1 MEDVLVTYEQ
11 PYEADY
17 PQVCL
22 DEKLVTLHA
31 DVVEPLPVQPGRPER
46 VDYEYERIGTAN
58 LFVMVERLTG
68 YRHVQVTARRTAED
82 YARQLQWLAEVR
94 YPKARTIRVQGR
106 SVAEQLQWLAEV
118 RYPKA
123 KKIRLV
129 QDNLNT
135 HRLAN
140 LYLVFP
146 PEEARRLAERFE
158 LHYTPTQGSWL
169 NMAEI
174 EIGIFERG
182 CLRRR
187 VPNVEA
193 LQQRVVALET
203 ERNAAHASIDWR
215 FTTTDAR
222 AKLARL
228 YPKLSEVAP

>member
-1 MEDVLVTYEQ
+1 MEDVLVTYER
-11 PYEADY
+11 PYEEDY

-31 DVVEPLPVQPGRPER
+31 DVVEPCPMQPGQPER
-46 VDYEYERIGTAN
+46 FDYEYERMGTAN

-68 YRHVQVTARRTAED
+68 YRHVEVTARRTAED
-82 YARQLQWLAEVR
+82 YARQLQWLADVR
-94 YPKARTIRVQGR
+94 YPH
-106 SVAEQLQWLAEV
+106 
-118 RYPKA
+118 A

-146 PEEARRLAERFE
+146 PAEARRLSERFE
-158 LHYTPTQGSWL
+158 LHYTPTHGSWL

-182 CLRRR
+182 CLKRR
-187 VPNVEA
+187 VPSVEI
-193 LQQRVVALET
+193 LRQRVAALET
-203 ERNAAHASIDWR
+203 ERNAAHATFDWR

-228 YPKLSEVAP
+228 YPKLADATF

>member
-1 MEDVLVTYEQ
+1 MEDVLTVYEQ
-11 PYEADY
+11 PYDEAY

-22 DEKLVTLHA
+22 DEKLVTLHG
-31 DVVEPLPVQPGRPER
+31 DVVEPLPVRPGQPER
-46 VDYEYERIGTAN
+46 VDYEYQRVGTAN

-68 YRHVQVTARRTAED
+68 YRHVEVTERRTAVD
-82 YARQLQWLAEVR
+82 YARQLQWLADVR
-94 YPKARTIRVQGR
+94 YPN
-106 SVAEQLQWLAEV
+106 
-118 RYPKA
+118 A

-146 PEEARRLAERFE
+146 PEEARRLTERFE
-158 LHYTPTQGSWL
+158 LHYTPTHASWL

-187 VPNVEA
+187 VPNRDT
-193 LQQRVVALET
+193 LRQRVAALEA
-203 ERNAAHASIDWR
+203 ERNTAQATIDWR
-215 FTTTDAR
+215 FTTGDAR
-222 AKLARL
+222 VRLARL
-228 YPKLSEVAP
+228 YPRLEASQPAISKPNFD

>member
-1 MEDVLVTYEQ
+1 MEDVLSLYEQ
-11 PYEADY
+11 PYDEDY

-22 DEKLVTLHA
+22 DEKLVTLHG
-31 DVVEPLPVQPGRPER
+31 DVVDPLPVQPGYPER

-58 LFVMVERLTG
+58 LFVMVERLCG
-68 YRHVQVTARRTAED
+68 YRHVEVTERRTAVD
-82 YARQLQWLAEVR
+82 YAHQLQWLADVR
-94 YPKARTIRVQGR
+94 YPQ
-106 SVAEQLQWLAEV
+106 
-118 RYPKA
+118 A

-146 PEEARRLAERFE
+146 PEEARRLTERFE
-158 LHYTPTQGSWL
+158 VHYTPAHASWL

-187 VPNVEA
+187 VPSLAV
-193 LQQRVVALET
+193 LRQRVAALET
-203 ERNAAHASIDWR
+203 ERNTAQATINWR
-215 FTTTDAR
+215 FTTGDAR
-222 AKLARL
+222 IRLARL
-228 YPKLSEVAP
+228 YPKLESNEQVVSNI

>member
-11 PYEADY
+11 PYDADY

-22 DEKLVTLHA
+22 DEMLVTLHA
-31 DVVEPLPVQPGRPER
+31 DVREPLPLEPGHPER

-68 YRHVQVTARRTAED
+68 YRHVGVTARRTAED
-82 YARQLQWLAEVR
+82 YARQLQWLADVR
-94 YPKARTIRVQGR
+94 YPQ
-106 SVAEQLQWLAEV
+106 
-118 RYPKA
+118 A

-146 PEEARRLAERFE
+146 PAEARRLAERFE
-158 LHYTPTQGSWL
+158 LHYTPTHGSWL

-174 EIGIFERG
+174 EIGIFERS
-182 CLRRR
+182 CLQRR
-187 VPNVEA
+187 VPSLAA
-193 LQQRVVALET
+193 LQRRVAALET
-203 ERNAAHASIDWR
+203 ERNVAHATIDWR

-228 YPKLSEVAP
+228 YPKLEEDLSKIYSI

>member
-1 MEDVLVTYEQ
+1 MEDVLTTYEL
-11 PYEADY
+11 PYDEHY

-31 DVVEPLPVQPGRPER
+31 DVVEPLPVQPGQPER

-58 LFVMVERLTG
+58 LFIMVERLTG
-68 YRHVQVTARRTAED
+68 YRHVEVTARRTAED
-82 YARQLQWLAEVR
+82 YARQLQWLAD
-94 YPKARTIRVQGR
+94 
-106 SVAEQLQWLAEV
+106 V

-146 PEEARRLAERFE
+146 PQEARRLAERFE
-158 LHYTPTQGSWL
+158 LHYTPTHGSWL

-182 CLRRR
+182 CLQRR
-187 VPNVEA
+187 VPNVTA
-193 LQQRVVALET
+193 LQQRVATLEA
-203 ERNAAHASIDWR
+203 ERNLAHATIHWR
-215 FTTTDAR
+215 FTSTDAR
-222 AKLARL
+222 TKLARL
-228 YPKLSEVAP
+228 YPKLDRVSP

>member
-1 MEDVLVTYEQ
+1 MEDVLTVYEQ
-11 PYEADY
+11 PYDPDY

-22 DEKLVTLHA
+22 DEKLVTLHG
-31 DVVEPLPVQPGRPER
+31 DVVDPLPVQPGHPER

-58 LFVMVERLTG
+58 RFVMVERLSG
-68 YRHVQVTARRTAED
+68 YRQVEVTERRTAVD
-82 YARQLQWLAEVR
+82 YAHQLQWLADVR
-94 YPKARTIRVQGR
+94 YPR
-106 SVAEQLQWLAEV
+106 
-118 RYPKA
+118 A

-146 PEEARRLAERFE
+146 PEEARRLTERFE
-158 LHYTPTQGSWL
+158 VHYTPNHASWL

-187 VPNVEA
+187 VASLEV
-193 LQQRVVALET
+193 LRQRVAALER
-203 ERNAAHASIDWR
+203 ERNVARSTIHWR
-215 FTTTDAR
+215 FTTGDAR
-222 AKLARL
+222 VRLARL
-228 YPKLSEVAP
+228 YPKLDQTQAPVSNSYLD

>member
-1 MEDVLVTYEQ
+1 MEDVLSVYEL
-11 PYEADY
+11 PYDEDY

-31 DVVEPLPVQPGRPER
+31 NVVEPLPVQPGHPER
-46 VDYEYERIGTAN
+46 VDYEYERAGTAN

-68 YRHVQVTARRTAED
+68 YRHVEVTARRTAED
-82 YARQLQWLAEVR
+82 YAYRLQWLADVR
-94 YPKARTIRVQGR
+94 YPH
-106 SVAEQLQWLAEV
+106 
-118 RYPKA
+118 A

-129 QDNLNT
+129 QDNLNI

-158 LHYTPTQGSWL
+158 LHFTPNHGSWL

-187 VPNVEA
+187 VPSVET
-193 LQQRVVALET
+193 LIQRVVALET
-203 ERNAAHASIDWR
+203 ERNTGQATIHWR
-215 FTTTDAR
+215 FTTGDAR
-222 AKLARL
+222 IRLERL
-228 YPKLSEVAP
+228 YPKLNEPEPKVVSEN

>member
-1 MEDVLVTYEQ
+1 MEDVLTTYELA
-11 PYEADY
+11 YEADY

-31 DVVEPLPVQPGRPER
+31 DVLEPLPVQPGHPER
-46 VDYEYERIGTAN
+46 VDYEYERAGTAN

-68 YRHVQVTARRTAED
+68 YRHVEVTQRRTAQD
-82 YARQLQWLAEVR
+82 YARQLQWLADVC
-94 YPKARTIRVQGR
+94 YPD
-106 SVAEQLQWLAEV
+106 
-118 RYPKA
+118 A

-135 HRLAN
+135 HRLSN

-146 PEEARRLAERFE
+146 PQEARRLAERFE
-158 LHYTPTQGSWL
+158 LHFTPTHGSWL

-182 CLRRR
+182 CLQRR
-187 VPNVEA
+187 VPGLNA
-193 LQQRVVALET
+193 LRQRVAALEA
-203 ERNAAHASIDWR
+203 ERNAAHATINWR
-215 FTTTDAR
+215 FTTTQAR

-228 YPKLSEVAP
+228 YPKLEEATS

>member
-1 MEDVLVTYEQ
+1 MEDVLSGYEL
-11 PYEADY
+11 PYDEDY

-31 DVVEPLPVQPGRPER
+31 DVVEPLPVQPGYAER
-46 VDYEYERIGTAN
+46 VDYEYERLGTAN

-68 YRHVQVTARRTAED
+68 YRHVEVTARRTAQD
-82 YARQLQWLAEVR
+82 YARQLQWLAD
-94 YPKARTIRVQGR
+94 
-106 SVAEQLQWLAEV
+106 V

-146 PEEARRLAERFE
+146 PAEARRLAERFE
-158 LHYTPTQGSWL
+158 LHFTPTHGSWL

-187 VPNVEA
+187 VSSVEV
-193 LQQRVVALET
+193 LVQRVTALET
-203 ERNAAHASIDWR
+203 ERNAAQATIHWR
-215 FTTTDAR
+215 FTTGDAR
-222 AKLARL
+222 IRLERL
-228 YPKLSEVAP
+228 YPKLNKPEPEVVSEI

>member
-1 MEDVLVTYEQ
+1 MEDVLSLYEQ
-11 PYEADY
+11 PYDPDY

-22 DEKLVTLHA
+22 DEKLVTLHGN
-31 DVVEPLPVQPGRPER
+31 VVEPLPVQPGYPER

-58 LFVMVERLTG
+58 LFVMVERLSG
-68 YRHVQVTARRTAED
+68 YRHVEVTERRTAVD
-82 YARQLQWLAEVR
+82 YAHQLQWLADVR
-94 YPKARTIRVQGR
+94 YPQ
-106 SVAEQLQWLAEV
+106 
-118 RYPKA
+118 A

-146 PEEARRLAERFE
+146 PEEARRLSERFE
-158 LHYTPTQGSWL
+158 VHYTPTHASWL

-187 VPNVEA
+187 VPSLEV
-193 LQQRVVALET
+193 LRQRVTALET
-203 ERNAAHASIDWR
+203 ERNAAHSSINWR
-215 FTTTDAR
+215 FTTEDAR
-222 AKLARL
+222 VPFSAALPR
-228 YPKLSEVAP
+228 P